1 MNREQLAEQL
11 MATFLDELHV
21 HVNTLG
27 RDLLALENKL
37 SDHERAEAW
46 TSIFRAAHS
55 LKGASA
61 VVHINPIHVAC
72 HRLEDIFEHYRDSD
86 QSLCPE
92 MTSVLLKAVDAIEEI
107 GMRIRAE
114 QKLDD
119 APLTQMLPQLER
131 LAEQIVAG
139 DPPAF
144 SPGQPGDA
152 ENASADGQD
161 DEDDF
166 EFDENPAV
174 ADTDTVADADADA
187 DTAAA
192 QPAANATPKMPP
204 INEALLPVFLEELE
218 DRCASLTKDAIAMEN
233 VTDDQQRETLLGNLF
248 RSAHSLKGAA
258 GVVKLGP
265 VQALCHRLED
275 ELESIRSGACC
286 FTTQTATAMLEA
298 VDVIR
303 ETGNQLR
310 DGGELD
316 LEQLES
322 QTSRIDAFLSK
333 ARSAAATPSQADA
346 DVFATRPVA
355 TPTEAPATVA
365 MDNNEGESPSESTSK
380 EPGATASE
388 HSGRHQPA
396 PKRVA
401 ESPAAKRVK
410 TDPGASIRVPAQKL
424 DALLSHSGELLVAR
438 GRLAFRAK
446 DAAAVRDLAAE
457 LRGTWRENEQAM
469 RDLGQRASDERDAAN
484 PRRIAAVIE
493 QTASRLTALSS
504 RLDALASAMDSD
516 NRMLQQTCGL
526 LDDEVYNVRMLP
538 FSDACGG
545 LQRAVRDIATGGN
558 KKIELKIVGADVEV
572 DRSVLEGLKDPLLH
586 LVRNSADHGVE
597 VPGRRKELG
606 KPERATVTVSAELRG
621 GLVQVRV
628 EDDGGGLDLRRICD
642 IARKRDIEIP
652 DDPREQARLIFAPG
666 FSTAK
671 LITDISGR
679 GVGLDVVQSQVE
691 SLHGSV
697 DVTFTPG
704 RGTRFTLNVPL
715 TLTTIRSMMVV
726 VADQTY
732 AIPTSAIQRLVR
744 FGRDDLKSSAGRD
757 SLLLG
762 EAPMV
767 VASLAQTLRLPSKG
781 LLAGKSAK
789 GLAIVLNV
797 GDQSVAVVVDEVLAE
812 QEVLVKNLG
821 SRVRRL
827 RHFSGCTLL
836 PTGKIALVIN
846 AAGVVRTAL
855 GMKVDKE
862 PTSRTPAKSTGR
874 ATAGPDTA
882 GRTLLLAEDSVTTRV
897 LLRNILES
905 AGYEVTTAADGQQAW
920 ELIQE
925 RAFDILVTDIDMPRM
940 NGFDLTAALRGHEAS
955 ADLPVVLVTAR
966 GSDADKQRGVQVGAN
981 AYIEKGNFEQRNL
994 LETVAQ
1000 LI

>member
-1 MNREQLAEQL
+1 MNRDQLVQQL

-21 HVNTLG
+21 HVSSLG
-27 RDLLALENKL
+27 RDLLALENNL
-37 SDHERAEAW
+37 SADERAEAW

-61 VVHINPIHVAC
+61 VVHVDPIHVAC

-86 QSLCPE
+86 QTLSPE
-92 MTSVLLKAVDAIEEI
+92 TTSILLKVVDAIEEI
-107 GMRIRAE
+107 GVRIRAE
-114 QKLDD
+114 QGIEG
-119 APLTQMLPQLER
+119 APLTDMLPQLER
-131 LAEQIVAG
+131 LAEQVTGSGAATADVA
-139 DPPAF
+139 PQNAAPR
-144 SPGQPGDA
+144 DA
-152 ENASADGQD
+152 VVTESVEENDDGLD
-161 DEDDF
+161 DDDDF
-166 EFDENPAV
+166 EFDESPPVQQAEPEE
-174 ADTDTVADADADA
+174 TERDAA
-187 DTAAA
+187 
-192 QPAANATPKMPP
+192 PKMPP
-204 INEALLPVFLEELE
+204 INAALLPVFLEELE
-218 DRCASLTKDAIAMEN
+218 DRCASLSRDAIAMES
-233 VTDDQQRETLLGNLF
+233 VTDPEARVELLTNLF

-258 GVVKLGP
+258 GVVKLTP

-275 ELESIRSGACC
+275 ELESIRSGATE
-286 FTTQTATAMLEA
+286 FSTRTATAMLEA

-303 ETGNQLR
+303 DTGNQLQSGR
-310 DGGELD
+310 ELD
-316 LEQLES
+316 LGEIETR
-322 QTSRIDAFLSK
+322 TSRIDELLSGS
-333 ARSAAATPSQADA
+333 AEPAVAAERSTPEADYAEATPASSKPASQKQVAE
-346 DVFATRPVA
+346 AT
-355 TPTEAPATVA
+355 
-365 MDNNEGESPSESTSK
+365 STSASVQPQA
-380 EPGATASE
+380 EVDSGAKTA
-388 HSGRHQPA
+388 GKIP
-396 PKRVA
+396 PT
-401 ESPAAKRVK
+401 KRVK
-410 TDPGASIRVPAQKL
+410 SDPGASIRVPAEKL

-446 DAAAVRDLAAE
+446 DAAAVRDMAAE

-469 RDLGQRASDERDAAN
+469 RDLSERTLDDRDVAN

-493 QTASRLTALSS
+493 HTASRLNALSS
-504 RLDALASAMDSD
+504 RLDALASAIESD
-516 NRMLQQTCGL
+516 NRLLQQTCGL

-558 KKIELKIVGADVEV
+558 KKIDLKIVGAEVEV

-586 LVRNSADHGVE
+586 LVRNSADHGCE
-597 VPGRRKELG
+597 SPAQRKEAG
-606 KPERATVTVSAELRG
+606 KPERATITVSAELRG
-621 GLVQVRV
+621 GQVQVRV
-628 EDDGGGLDLRRICD
+628 EDDGGGLDLRRICE
-642 IARKRDIEIP
+642 IARKRDIEVP

-697 DVTFTPG
+697 DVSFKPG

-715 TLTTIRSMMVV
+715 TLTTIRSMMVK

-744 FGRDDLKSSAGRD
+744 FGPDDLRSSAGRD

-781 LLAGKSAK
+781 LLAGTTAK
-789 GLAIVLNV
+789 GLAIVLHV
-797 GDQSVAVVVDEVLAE
+797 ADQSVAVVVDEVLSE

-846 AAGVVRTAL
+846 AANVVRTAL
-855 GMKVDKE
+855 GLKLDQVAAARAS
-862 PTSRTPAKSTGR
+862 TSSGKQSV
-874 ATAGPDTA
+874 AGPDA
-882 GRTLLLAEDSVTTRV
+882 HGRTLLLAEDSVTTRV

-905 AGYEVTTAADGQQAW
+905 AGYEVTTAVDGQQAW

-925 RAFDILVTDIDMPRM
+925 KPFDILVTDVDMPRM
-940 NGFDLTAALRGHEAS
+940 DGFELTAALRRLES
-955 ADLPVVLVTAR
+955 VADLPVVLVTAR

-981 AYIEKGNFEQRNL
+981 AYIVKGNFEQQHL

>member
-1 MNREQLAEQL
+1 MNRDQLVQQL

-21 HVNTLG
+21 HVSSLG
-27 RDLLALENKL
+27 RDLLALENNL
-37 SDHERAEAW
+37 SADERAEAW

-61 VVHINPIHVAC
+61 VVHVDPIHVAC
-72 HRLEDIFEHYRDSD
+72 HRLEDIFEHYRDSG
-86 QSLCPE
+86 QTLSQE
-92 MTSVLLKAVDAIEEI
+92 TTSILLKVVDAIEEI

-114 QKLDD
+114 QGIEG
-119 APLTQMLPQLER
+119 APLTDMLPQLER
-131 LAEQIVAG
+131 LADQVTGKDAATADVDTASEAAEDAGVAESV
-139 DPPAF
+139 D
-144 SPGQPGDA
+144 
-152 ENASADGQD
+152 ED
-161 DEDDF
+161 DEAFDDDDDF
-166 EFDENPAV
+166 EFDESPPSCEV
-174 ADTDTVADADADA
+174 EPQETERE
-187 DTAAA
+187 AA
-192 QPAANATPKMPP
+192 PKMPP
-204 INEALLPVFLEELE
+204 INAALLPVFLEELE
-218 DRCASLTKDAIAMEN
+218 DRCASLSRDAIAMES
-233 VTDDQQRETLLGNLF
+233 VTDPDERVELLTSLF

-258 GVVKLGP
+258 GVVKLAP

-275 ELESIRSGACC
+275 ELESIRAG
-286 FTTQTATAMLEA
+286 TTEYSTRTATAMLEA

-303 ETGNQLR
+303 DSGNQLKSGR
-310 DGGELD
+310 ELD
-316 LEQLES
+316 LGEIES
-322 QTSRIDAFLSK
+322 RTSRIDELLSG
-333 ARSAAATPSQADA
+333 SEEPAAAAERSRPEAD
-346 DVFATRPVA
+346 DVETESAPLNPAAPKQVA
-355 TPTEAPATVA
+355 EAP
-365 MDNNEGESPSESTSK
+365 
-380 EPGATASE
+380 
-388 HSGRHQPA
+388 
-396 PKRVA
+396 
-401 ESPAAKRVK
+401 PAAVAVQPQAEVASGAKTEGKMPPTKRVK
-410 TDPGASIRVPAQKL
+410 SDPGASIRVPAEKL

-469 RDLGQRASDERDAAN
+469 RDLGERTFDDRDIAN

-493 QTASRLTALSS
+493 HTASRLTALSS
-504 RLDALASAMDSD
+504 RLDALASAIESD
-516 NRMLQQTCGL
+516 NRLLQQTCGL

-558 KKIELKIVGADVEV
+558 KKIELKIVGAEVEV

-597 VPGRRKELG
+597 SPSQRQGAG
-606 KPERATVTVSAELRG
+606 KPERATITVSAELRG
-621 GLVQVRV
+621 GQVQVRV
-628 EDDGGGLDLRRICD
+628 EDDGGGLDLRRICE
-642 IARKRDIEIP
+642 IARKRDIEVP

-697 DVTFTPG
+697 DVSFKPG

-715 TLTTIRSMMVV
+715 TLTTIRSMMVK

-744 FGRDDLKSSAGRD
+744 FGPNDLRSSAGRD

-781 LLAGKSAK
+781 LLAGNATK
-789 GLAIVLNV
+789 GLAIVLQV
-797 GDQSVAVVVDEVLAE
+797 ADQSVAVVVDEVLSE

-846 AAGVVRTAL
+846 AANVVRTAL
-855 GMKVDKE
+855 GLKLDQLAA
-862 PTSRTPAKSTGR
+862 SRTSMSSGKQSV
-874 ATAGPDTA
+874 AGPDTH

-925 RAFDILVTDIDMPRM
+925 KPFDILVTDVDMPRM
-940 NGFDLTAALRGHEAS
+940 DGFELTAALRGLESA

-966 GSDADKQRGVQVGAN
+966 GSDADKQRGVQAGAN
-981 AYIEKGNFEQRNL
+981 AYIVKGNFEQQHL

>member
-1 MNREQLAEQL
+1 MNRDQLVQQL

-21 HVNTLG
+21 HVSSLG
-27 RDLLALENKL
+27 RDLLALENNL
-37 SDHERAEAW
+37 SADEKAEAW

-61 VVHINPIHVAC
+61 VVHVEPIHVAC
-72 HRLEDIFEHYRDSD
+72 HRLEDIFEYYRDSD
-86 QSLCPE
+86 QTLSQE
-92 MTSVLLKAVDAIEEI
+92 TTSILLKVVDAIEEI

-114 QKLDD
+114 QGIED
-119 APLTQMLPQLER
+119 APLTDMLPQLER
-131 LAEQIVAG
+131 LAEQVTGSDAATTDVA
-139 DPPAF
+139 PANTAAR
-144 SPGQPGDA
+144 DA
-152 ENASADGQD
+152 VVADSV
-161 DEDDF
+161 DEDDDMFDDDEEF
-166 EFDENPAV
+166 EFDESPPNREAEPQE
-174 ADTDTVADADADA
+174 TERDAA
-187 DTAAA
+187 
-192 QPAANATPKMPP
+192 PKMPP
-204 INEALLPVFLEELE
+204 INAALLPVFLEELE
-218 DRCASLTKDAIAMEN
+218 DRCASLSRDAIAMES
-233 VTDDQQRETLLGNLF
+233 VTDPDERGELLTSLF

-258 GVVKLGP
+258 GVVKLVP

-275 ELESIRSGACC
+275 ELESIRAG
-286 FTTQTATAMLEA
+286 TTEYSTGTATAMLEA

-303 ETGNQLR
+303 DSGNQLQSGR
-310 DGGELD
+310 ELD
-316 LEQLES
+316 LGEIES
-322 QTSRIDAFLSK
+322 RTSRIDELLSGS
-333 ARSAAATPSQADA
+333 AEPAAAVERSTPDADA
-346 DVFATRPVA
+346 AQTKPASPKPASPKPASPKPASPKPVVEATPAPVA
-355 TPTEAPATVA
+355 FQPPAEVGSGEKTDGKTPPT
-365 MDNNEGESPSESTSK
+365 
-380 EPGATASE
+380 
-388 HSGRHQPA
+388 
-396 PKRVA
+396 
-401 ESPAAKRVK
+401 KRVK
-410 TDPGASIRVPAQKL
+410 ADSGASIRVPAEKL

-446 DAAAVRDLAAE
+446 DAAAVRDMAAE
-457 LRGTWRENEQAM
+457 LRGTWRENEQVM
-469 RDLGQRASDERDAAN
+469 RDLGERTFDDRDVTN

-493 QTASRLTALSS
+493 HTASRLNALSS
-504 RLDALASAMDSD
+504 RLDALASAIESD
-516 NRMLQQTCGL
+516 NRLLQQTCGL

-558 KKIELKIVGADVEV
+558 KKIDLKIVGAEVEV

-597 VPGRRKELG
+597 SPAQRKETG
-606 KPERATVTVSAELRG
+606 KPERATITVSAELRG
-621 GLVQVRV
+621 GQVQVRV
-628 EDDGGGLDLRRICD
+628 EDDGGGLDLRRICE
-642 IARKRDIEIP
+642 IARKRDIEVP

-697 DVTFTPG
+697 DVSFKPG

-715 TLTTIRSMMVV
+715 TLTTIRSMMVK

-744 FGRDDLKSSAGRD
+744 FSPADLRSSAGRD

-781 LLAGKSAK
+781 PLPGSAAK
-789 GLAIVLNV
+789 GLAIVLHV
-797 GDQSVAVVVDEVLAE
+797 ADQSVAVVVDEVLSE

-846 AAGVVRTAL
+846 AANVVRTAL
-855 GMKVDKE
+855 GLKLDQLAA
-862 PTSRTPAKSTGR
+862 SRTSMSSGKQSV
-874 ATAGPDTA
+874 AGPETH

-925 RAFDILVTDIDMPRM
+925 KTFDILVTDVDMPRM
-940 NGFDLTAALRGHEAS
+940 DGFELTAALRGLESA

-966 GSDADKQRGVQVGAN
+966 GSDADKQRGVQAGAN
-981 AYIEKGNFEQRNL
+981 AYIVKGNFEQQHL

>member
-1 MNREQLAEQL
+1 MNRDQLVQQL

-27 RDLLALENKL
+27 RDLLALENNL
-37 SDHERAEAW
+37 SEDERAEAW

-61 VVHINPIHVAC
+61 VVHIDPINTAC
-72 HRLEDIFEHYRDSD
+72 HRLEDIFEHYRNSD
-86 QSLCPE
+86 QTLSPE
-92 MTSVLLKAVDAIEEI
+92 MTSILLKAVDAIEEI

-114 QKLDD
+114 QELDD
-119 APLTQMLPQLER
+119 APLIAMLPQLDR
-131 LAEQIVAG
+131 LAEQVAAG
-139 DPPAF
+139 DTPSVAAD
-144 SPGQPGDA
+144 QPGDA
-152 ENASADGQD
+152 QEAGAETSRPETSRSEDED
-161 DEDDF
+161 LDEDDF
-166 EFDENPAV
+166 DFDESPAV
-174 ADTDTVADADADA
+174 AD
-187 DTAAA
+187 AAMT
-192 QPAANATPKMPP
+192 QPPPDSKPKMPP
-204 INEALLPVFLEELE
+204 INQALLPVFLEELE
-218 DRCASLTKDAIAMEN
+218 DRCASLTRDTIAIEN
-233 VTDDQQRETLLGNLF
+233 VTDDQQRETLLANLF

-265 VQALCHRLED
+265 IQALCHRLED
-275 ELESIRSGACC
+275 ELESIRGGTCP

-303 ETGNQLR
+303 DTGNQLR
-310 DGGELD
+310 DGVPLD
-316 LEQLES
+316 LEEMES
-322 QTSRIDAFLSK
+322 RTSKIDALLSG
-333 ARSAAATPSQADA
+333 ASSSDASSGSSAADSAQMRPSAKPPGDPPKDA
-346 DVFATRPVA
+346 PPPEVKTKSDPVSTRESAPSAAEHAGGRKPQPKGGRETPVA
-355 TPTEAPATVA
+355 
-365 MDNNEGESPSESTSK
+365 N
-380 EPGATASE
+380 
-388 HSGRHQPA
+388 
-396 PKRVA
+396 RVN
-401 ESPAAKRVK
+401 S
-410 TDPGASIRVPAQKL
+410 DPGASIRVPAQKL

-446 DAAAVRDLAAE
+446 DAAAVRDLASE

-469 RDLGQRASDERDAAN
+469 RDLGQRVSDERDVAN

-493 QTASRLTALSS
+493 QTASRLTALTS
-504 RLDALASAMDSD
+504 RLDALASAMESD

-558 KKIELKIVGADVEV
+558 KKIELKIVGAEVEV

-597 VPGRRKELG
+597 VPSRRKELG
-606 KPERATVTVSAELRG
+606 KPERATITVSAELRG

-628 EDDGGGLDLRRICD
+628 EDDGGGLDLQRICD

-781 LLAGKSAK
+781 LLSGKSAK
-789 GLAIVLNV
+789 GMAIVLNV

-855 GMKVDKE
+855 GLKVDNE
-862 PTSRTPAKSTGR
+862 PATRSAPKSTGR
-874 ATAGPDTA
+874 AAAGPDTA
-882 GRTLLLAEDSVTTRV
+882 GRMLLLAEDSVTTRV

-925 RAFDILVTDIDMPRM
+925 RSFDILVTDIDMPRM
-940 NGFDLTAALRGHEAS
+940 NGFDLTAALRSREAS

>member
-1 MNREQLAEQL
+1 MNRDQLVQQL

-21 HVNTLG
+21 HVSSLG
-27 RDLLALENKL
+27 RDLLALENNL
-37 SDHERAEAW
+37 SAEERAEAW

-61 VVHINPIHVAC
+61 VVHVDPIHVAC
-72 HRLEDIFEHYRDSD
+72 HRLEDIFEFYRDSD
-86 QSLCPE
+86 QTLSQE
-92 MTSVLLKAVDAIEEI
+92 TTSILLKVVDAIEEI

-114 QKLDD
+114 QGIEG
-119 APLTQMLPQLER
+119 APLTEMLPQLER
-131 LAEQIVAG
+131 LADQVTGTDSVKEDAG
-139 DPPAF
+139 SVKEGAG
-144 SPGQPGDA
+144 SVKEDA
-152 ENASADGQD
+152 DSVVDGD
-161 DEDDF
+161 DEFDDDDDF
-166 EFDENPAV
+166 EFDASPAV
-174 ADTDTVADADADA
+174 EQAAEKTERDAA
-187 DTAAA
+187 
-192 QPAANATPKMPP
+192 PKMPP
-204 INEALLPVFLEELE
+204 INAALLPIFLEELE
-218 DRCASLTKDAIAMEN
+218 DRCASLSQDAIAMES
-233 VTDDQQRETLLGNLF
+233 VTDPGERDELLANLF

-258 GVVKLGP
+258 GVVKLVP
-265 VQALCHRLED
+265 VQELCHRLED
-275 ELESIRSGACC
+275 ELESIRSGA
-286 FTTQTATAMLEA
+286 TEYSTRSATAMLEA

-303 ETGNQLR
+303 DAGSQLKAGR
-310 DGGELD
+310 ELD
-316 LEQLES
+316 LGEIES
-322 QTSRIDAFLSK
+322 RTSRIDDLLSG
-333 ARSAAATPSQADA
+333 SAEPAVADTRPTPETEIADTKPAEPKQLPEETTEPVAVESQGKLGLETKSEGKTPS
-346 DVFATRPVA
+346 
-355 TPTEAPATVA
+355 
-365 MDNNEGESPSESTSK
+365 
-380 EPGATASE
+380 
-388 HSGRHQPA
+388 
-396 PKRVA
+396 PKRVK
-401 ESPAAKRVK
+401 S
-410 TDPGASIRVPAQKL
+410 DQGASIRVPAEKL

-446 DAAAVRDLAAE
+446 DTAAVRDLAAE

-469 RDLGQRASDERDAAN
+469 RDLGERTIDDGDIAN

-493 QTASRLTALSS
+493 HTASRLTALSS
-504 RLDALASAMDSD
+504 RLDALASAIESD
-516 NRMLQQTCGL
+516 NRLLQQTCGL

-558 KKIELKIVGADVEV
+558 KKIELKIVGAEVEV

-597 VPGRRKELG
+597 SPAQRTEAG
-606 KPERATVTVSAELRG
+606 KPERATITVSAELRG
-621 GLVQVRV
+621 GQVQVRV
-628 EDDGGGLDLRRICD
+628 EDDGGGLNLRRICE
-642 IARKRDIEIP
+642 IARKRDIEVP

-697 DVTFTPG
+697 DVSSKPG
-704 RGTRFTLNVPL
+704 LGTRFTLNVPL
-715 TLTTIRSMMVV
+715 TLTTIRSMMVK

-744 FGRDDLKSSAGRD
+744 FGPDDLRSSAGRD

-781 LLAGKSAK
+781 LLAGTAAK

-797 GDQSVAVVVDEVLAE
+797 ADQSVAVVVDEVLSE

-846 AAGVVRTAL
+846 AANVVRTAL
-855 GMKVDKE
+855 GMKLDLV
-862 PTSRTPAKSTGR
+862 AAAR
-874 ATAGPDTA
+874 ASASARKQTVAGPDTH

-925 RAFDILVTDIDMPRM
+925 KPFDILVTDVDMPRM
-940 NGFDLTAALRGHEAS
+940 DGFELTAALRGLESA

-966 GSDADKQRGVQVGAN
+966 GSDADKQRGVQAGAN
-981 AYIEKGNFEQRNL
+981 AYIVKGNFEQQNL

>member
-1 MNREQLAEQL
+1 MNRDQLVQQL

-21 HVNTLG
+21 HVSSLG
-27 RDLLALENKL
+27 RDLLALENNL
-37 SDHERAEAW
+37 SADERAEAW

-61 VVHINPIHVAC
+61 VVHVDPIHVAC
-72 HRLEDIFEHYRDSD
+72 HRLEDIFEHYRDSG
-86 QSLCPE
+86 QTLSQE
-92 MTSVLLKAVDAIEEI
+92 TTSILLKVVDAIEEI

-114 QKLDD
+114 QGIEG
-119 APLTQMLPQLER
+119 APLTDMLPQLER
-131 LAEQIVAG
+131 LADQVTGNDVATA
-139 DPPAF
+139 DIAPANEAV
-144 SPGQPGDA
+144 GDA
-152 ENASADGQD
+152 GAAESIDED
-161 DEDDF
+161 DEAFDDDDDF
-166 EFDENPAV
+166 EFDESPPSCEVEPQKTERDSA
-174 ADTDTVADADADA
+174 
-187 DTAAA
+187 
-192 QPAANATPKMPP
+192 PPLPP
-204 INEALLPVFLEELE
+204 INAALLPIFLEELE
-218 DRCASLTKDAIAMEN
+218 DRCASLSRDAIAMEN
-233 VTDDQQRETLLGNLF
+233 VTDADERVELLTNLF

-258 GVVKLGP
+258 GVVKLAP
-265 VQALCHRLED
+265 VQTLCHRLED
-275 ELESIRSGACC
+275 ELESIRAG
-286 FTTQTATAMLEA
+286 TTEYSTRTATAMLEA

-303 ETGNQLR
+303 DSGNQLKSGR
-310 DGGELD
+310 ELD
-316 LEQLES
+316 LGEIEARV
-322 QTSRIDAFLSK
+322 SRIDDLLSGSAEPVAAK
-333 ARSAAATPSQADA
+333 HSTPEADDADTEPDSRRPAAAK
-346 DVFATRPVA
+346 PVA
-355 TPTEAPATVA
+355 EATPAPAAIQPPAEAASVA
-365 MDNNEGESPSESTSK
+365 KTDGKMPPT
-380 EPGATASE
+380 
-388 HSGRHQPA
+388 
-396 PKRVA
+396 
-401 ESPAAKRVK
+401 KRVK
-410 TDPGASIRVPAQKL
+410 SDPGASIRVPAEKL

-469 RDLGQRASDERDAAN
+469 RDLGERTFDDRNVAN

-493 QTASRLTALSS
+493 HTASRLTALSS
-504 RLDALASAMDSD
+504 RLDALASAIESD
-516 NRMLQQTCGL
+516 NRLLQQTCGL

-558 KKIELKIVGADVEV
+558 KKIELKIVGAEVEV

-597 VPGRRKELG
+597 SPAQRQEAG
-606 KPERATVTVSAELRG
+606 KPERATISVSAELRG
-621 GLVQVRV
+621 GQVQVRV
-628 EDDGGGLDLRRICD
+628 EDDGGGLDLRRICE
-642 IARKRDIEIP
+642 IARKRDIEVP

-697 DVTFTPG
+697 DVSFKPG

-715 TLTTIRSMMVV
+715 TLTTIRSMMVK

-744 FGRDDLKSSAGRD
+744 FGPNDLRSSAGRD

-767 VASLAQTLRLPSKG
+767 VASLAQTLRLPSMG
-781 LLAGKSAK
+781 LLAGNATK
-789 GLAIVLNV
+789 GLAIVLQV
-797 GDQSVAVVVDEVLAE
+797 ADQSVAVVVDEVLSE

-846 AAGVVRTAL
+846 AANVVRTAL
-855 GMKVDKE
+855 GLKLDQLAA
-862 PTSRTPAKSTGR
+862 SRTSMSSGKQSVT
-874 ATAGPDTA
+874 GPDTH

-925 RAFDILVTDIDMPRM
+925 KPFDILVTDVDMPRM
-940 NGFDLTAALRGHEAS
+940 DGFELTAALRGLES
-955 ADLPVVLVTAR
+955 TADLPVVLVTAR
-966 GSDADKQRGVQVGAN
+966 GSDADKQRGVQAGAN
-981 AYIEKGNFEQRNL
+981 AYIVKGNFEQQHL

>member
-1 MNREQLAEQL
+1 MNRDQLVQQL

-21 HVNTLG
+21 HVSSLG
-27 RDLLALENKL
+27 RDLLALENNL
-37 SDHERAEAW
+37 SADERAEAW

-61 VVHINPIHVAC
+61 VVHVDPIHVAC
-72 HRLEDIFEHYRDSD
+72 HRLEDIFEHYRDSG
-86 QSLCPE
+86 QTLSQE
-92 MTSVLLKAVDAIEEI
+92 TTSILLKVVDAIEEI

-114 QKLDD
+114 QGFEG
-119 APLTQMLPQLER
+119 APLTDMLPQLER
-131 LAEQIVAG
+131 LADQVTGNDAATLDVA
-139 DPPAF
+139 PANEA
-144 SPGQPGDA
+144 PLDEGVA
-152 ENASADGQD
+152 ESI
-161 DEDDF
+161 DEDDEACDDDDEF
-166 EFDENPAV
+166 EFDVSPPSREVEPQETERDSA
-174 ADTDTVADADADA
+174 
-187 DTAAA
+187 
-192 QPAANATPKMPP
+192 PKMPP
-204 INEALLPVFLEELE
+204 INAALLPVFLEELE
-218 DRCASLTKDAIAMEN
+218 DRCASLSRDAIAMES
-233 VTDDQQRETLLGNLF
+233 VTDPDERGELLTSLF

-258 GVVKLGP
+258 GVVKLAP

-275 ELESIRSGACC
+275 ELESIRAG
-286 FTTQTATAMLEA
+286 TTEYSTRTATAMLEA

-303 ETGNQLR
+303 DSGNQLKSGR
-310 DGGELD
+310 ELD
-316 LEQLES
+316 LGEIES
-322 QTSRIDAFLSK
+322 RTSRIDELLSGSAEPAAAAERSTPEAGDAETEPASPK
-333 ARSAAATPSQADA
+333 PASPKQVTDTPSAAVAVQPQAE
-346 DVFATRPVA
+346 VA
-355 TPTEAPATVA
+355 SGAKTDGKILPT
-365 MDNNEGESPSESTSK
+365 
-380 EPGATASE
+380 
-388 HSGRHQPA
+388 Q
-396 PKRVA
+396 
-401 ESPAAKRVK
+401 RVK
-410 TDPGASIRVPAQKL
+410 SDPGASIRVPAEKL

-469 RDLGQRASDERDAAN
+469 RDLGERTFDDRDVAN

-493 QTASRLTALSS
+493 HTASRLTALSS
-504 RLDALASAMDSD
+504 RLDALASAIESD
-516 NRMLQQTCGL
+516 NRLLQQTCGL

-558 KKIELKIVGADVEV
+558 KKIELKIVGAEVEV

-597 VPGRRKELG
+597 SPAQRAAAG
-606 KPERATVTVSAELRG
+606 KPERATITVSAELRG
-621 GLVQVRV
+621 GQVQVRV
-628 EDDGGGLDLRRICD
+628 EDDGGGLDLRRICE
-642 IARKRDIEIP
+642 IARKRDIEVP

-697 DVTFTPG
+697 DVSFKPG

-715 TLTTIRSMMVV
+715 TLTTIRSMMVK

-744 FGRDDLKSSAGRD
+744 FGPSDLRSSAGRD

-781 LLAGKSAK
+781 LLAGTAAK
-789 GLAIVLNV
+789 GLAIVLHV
-797 GDQSVAVVVDEVLAE
+797 ADQSVAVVVDEVLSE

-846 AAGVVRTAL
+846 AANVVRTAL
-855 GMKVDKE
+855 GLKLDQLAA
-862 PTSRTPAKSTGR
+862 SRTSMSSGKQTV
-874 ATAGPDTA
+874 AGPDTQ

-925 RAFDILVTDIDMPRM
+925 KPFDILVTDVDMPRM
-940 NGFDLTAALRGHEAS
+940 DGFDLTAALRGLES
-955 ADLPVVLVTAR
+955 TADMPVVLVTAR
-966 GSDADKQRGVQVGAN
+966 GSDADKQRGVHAGAN
-981 AYIEKGNFEQRNL
+981 AYIVKGNFEQQHL